1 MSSLKKFKPP
11 RSGKMIN
18 ICSVKNVRVFQQ
30 KYCWGGGM
38 FVHPKKEPTHTKK
51 MALTSRERTAQIE
64 KKNIWKK
71 ATPPPPPRIFLFPP
85 PPGRALTLAPSF
97 PRASAYSCPSLR
109 SAGNDRPPPLTLFL
123 FLENFKKSAKITGKT
138 LFWFFHFTIT
148 YQILIFSFV
157 NINVL
162 INF

>member
-18 ICSVKNVRVFQQ
+18 ICSVKNVIVFQQ
-30 KYCWGGGM
+30 KYCWGGGH
-38 FVHPKKEPTHTKK
+38 VCASKERAHPHEENGPHVERENRPDRKKKH
-51 MALTSRERTAQIE
+51 ME
-64 KKNIWKK
+64 KSH
-71 ATPPPPPRIFLFPP
+71 PHGFFYP

-97 PRASAYSCPSLR
+97 SRASAYSCPSLR
-109 SAGNDRPPPLTLFL
+109 SAGNDRPPLTLFL
-123 FLENFKKSAKITGKT
+123 FLENFKKSAKITEKT